1 MTKLVYPLGLIIG
14 WDGNTLRLN
23 AKETLLLQCIQ
34 SVAYELIETQNRLIE
49 LTLKME
55 EKNANNNPH

>member
-1 MTKLVYPLGLIIG
+1 MTKLVYPLGLLIG